1 MPTPEAL
8 CILTD
13 LTSKDYIKFQ
23 GSLQKVSGQVKVIN
37 LSNVSKKKGD
47 SSGNEFHNKLNNVI
61 DNCQAI
67 LVICSETLKYYLDEN
82 RQSNCPLLNTAEREV
97 ILRGFQNYPKKVIL
111 VALPEEAKMHVP
123 RDLLG
128 NEKPLNG
135 ESDLATIDAKIKALR

>member
-13 LTSKDYIKFQ
+13 LKSKDYIRFQ
-23 GSLQKVSGQVKVIN
+23 GSLQKISRQVKVMN

-61 DNCQAI
+61 GNCQAI
-67 LVICSETLKYYLDEN
+67 LVICSETLKNYLDEN
-82 RQSNCPLLNTAEREV
+82 RPSECPLLNSAEREV
-97 ILRGFQNYPKKVIL
+97 ILRGFQSYPKKVIL
-111 VALPEEAKMHVP
+111 VALTEEAKMHIP

-135 ESDLATIDAKIKALR
+135 KIDLATIDAKIKALR